1 MGNKLKVVPITK
13 GLADVPKFKT
23 VLIAKGSG
31 PAEPKQDP
39 REIAKTKAEGSY
51 VTAQEG
57 KGRYKGLKYAQGRDK
72 DMAKSG
78 EGVNN
83 GHCSKNPEIKIN
95 ASQWRR
101 IRRSS
106 PGTSSAADAPG
117 RARALARFISRPSSS
132 PEALARPG
140 SGMTP

>member
-1 MGNKLKVVPITK
+1 MGNKLKVVPVTK

-51 VTAQEG
+51 VTTQEG

-83 GHCSKNPEIKIN
+83 GPDIKKVAIE
-95 ASQWRR
+95 SV
-101 IRRSS
+101 RSRGDTDS
-106 PGTSSAADAPG
+106 EAAGPQRPRNGWGGQG
-117 RARALARFISRPSSS
+117 RGQDQAQNRPHRQGLQHRQGQ
-132 PEALARPG
+132 A
-140 SGMTP
+140 